1 MEGIGN
7 VMTKASYE
15 VNTLALKVG
24 PIHERLLAYFNE
36 MHEARAAG
44 DTQTI
49 EELEVF
55 VPLLLDEFEATECL
69 NSPNPGWMAGKM
81 RGGWNLARGDLDAAL
96 QAELTGFRYADEEP
110 SAPDGND
117 TQKNRRKSVS
127 ASNVADQLW
136 RMGRAAEGLA
146 WAQLSVELWPSN
158 GINYLVLGITA
169 YHAGLKNQADQIFR
183 NLRQAADFNDEQDVI
198 AQCMGFE
205 RELYTMTD
213 LPAVRDLLEDMGV
226 R

>member
-1 MEGIGN
+1 MKGIET

-36 MHEARAAG
+36 MHEASAAG

-49 EELEVF
+49 EELEVL
-55 VPLLLDEFEATECL
+55 VPQLLDEFESTECR
-69 NSPNPGWMAGKM
+69 NSPNPGWLAGKM

-96 QAELTGFRYADEEP
+96 QAELSGFCYADDEP

-127 ASNVADQLW
+127 ASNIADQLW
-136 RMGRAAEGLA
+136 RMGRAAEGLPF
-146 WAQLSVELWPSN
+146 AQLSVELWPSN
-158 GINYLVLGITA
+158 SINYLVFGITA
-169 YHAGLKNQADQIFR
+169 YHAGLKKQADQIFSK
-183 NLRQAADFNDEQDVI
+183 LRQAANFDDDQDVI
-198 AQCMGFE
+198 AKCFEFE
-205 RELYTMTD
+205 RELQNMTE
-213 LPAVRDLLEDMGV
+213 LPAVRGLLEDMEV
-226 R
+226 K